1 MRAAPTTRYAG
12 AASVRTR
19 ATVMPEED
27 FLEAVLRLAKLYGWR
42 SFHARPALTAKGPR
56 TAVAGDG
63 VGFPDLVLVHPRHG
77 LICAELKRVGAR
89 LDPAQEAWRAAL
101 LAAGVAVYVWWP
113 TDLERLATVL
123 LRHGDPTRLIL
134 EAQP

>member
-1 MRAAPTTRYAG
+1 VRPAPTTRYAG
-12 AASVRTR
+12 AASLRAR

-27 FLEAVLRLAKLYGWR
+27 FLDSVVRLAHLYGWR
-42 SFHARPALTAKGPR
+42 SFHARPAMTAKGPR

-77 LICAELKRVGAR
+77 LICAELKRVGGR
-89 LDPAQEAWRAAL
+89 PDPAQEEWRAAL

-113 TDLERLATVL
+113 TDLERLVSVA
-123 LRHGDPTRLIL
+123 LRTGDPSRLIAK
-134 EAQP
+134 AQS